1 MFDVVRTLKTLIILF
16 ALVSLAGCVDVPIVG
31 QGGYGESKF
40 DLYGERRVG
49 QEFFST
55 DRNLKRI
62 DIWLNPSRALKGKDS
77 VLERREVLGRLTG
90 KNVIFRLYE
99 LPPGSIKPTEDRRV
113 LTLRLPTRKIR
124 NASLYQLSFKPLP
137 DSQRRRYLLELRAPD
152 LSKDLAVSVGITRI
166 DRYSEGRAILNGVPA
181 DGRDLRF
188 LPFIRMN
195 ARMVASSAYSRL
207 RADTPFTLFW
217 LGLVGLTGGATI
229 WLWRRAGR
237 EDGLEDD

>member
-1 MFDVVRTLKTLIILF
+1 MFDVRGLKALIVLV

-40 DLYGERRVG
+40 NLYGERRVG

-55 DRNLKRI
+55 DRNLNRI

-99 LPPGSIKPTEDRRV
+99 LPSGSIEPTEDRRV

-137 DSQRRRYLLELRAPD
+137 DSQRRRYLLELQAPD
-152 LSKDLAVSVGITRI
+152 LSRDLAVSVGITHI
-166 DRYSEGRAILNGVPA
+166 DRYSEGRAVLNGVPA

-195 ARMVASSAYSRL
+195 SRMVASSAYSRF

-217 LGLVGLTGGATI
+217 LGLIGLTAGATI
-229 WLWRRAGR
+229 WLWRRDDR
-237 EDGLEDD
+237 EGGPEND

>member
-1 MFDVVRTLKTLIILF
+1 MVRGLKALIVLV

-55 DRNLKRI
+55 DRNLDRI

-90 KNVIFRLYE
+90 KNVVFRLYE
-99 LPPGSIKPTEDRRV
+99 LPSGSIEPTEERRV

-124 NASLYQLSFKPLP
+124 NAALYKLSFKPLSN
-137 DSQRRRYLLELRAPD
+137 SQRRRYLLELRAPD
-152 LSKDLAVSVGITRI
+152 LSKDLAVSIGITHI
-166 DRYSEGRAILNGVPA
+166 DRYTEGRAILNGVPA

-195 ARMVASSAYSRL
+195 ARMVASSAFSRL

-217 LGLVGLTGGATI
+217 LGLIGLTAGATV
-229 WLWRRAGR
+229 WLWRRADR
-237 EDGLEDD
+237 EERPEDD